1 MKTQATPTAMPG
13 SYVAFALVAKLVE
26 GGPAGLI
33 ERLGLVACGSW
44 IAVLAIRLMRQ
55 PRGDWF

>member
-1 MKTQATPTAMPG
+1 MPG